1 MTSTPDSR
9 RISNLTSLS
18 LQERLNQQEDELSAT
33 INDADQVDHDYSDVS
48 SSRFRTSARS
58 DKDINVYRPVIR
70 QGERPVISKDLQKLR
85 EVAVSKLTNSFC
97 LLALEDSDSQLANT
111 YDTTMRV
118 IEFKRRLSKFDMLD
132 VFHLRSSFSS
142 SSRDLFS
149 LFSSLSE
156 ADIRTSNKF
165 YNHFGQDYDLQNLS
179 WSAELLENSYEQD
192 LLDNISEKLMM
203 DVPEAEKGGPLS
215 FYYAMLEIT
224 SSTEDAIRTMET
236 RLSSLKITSFQGEN
250 VSTACSQIR
259 SAITRLLF
267 LKKLPSNL
275 TAKLL
280 TVFQTSSVAAFNDIF
295 RFLDLQRKI
304 GSLVLTPTNL
314 IDLANS
320 SYRELIEKGE
330 WNGNKKGEALLSFS
344 DKGGRR

>member
-1 MTSTPDSR
+1 MNSPPDSR

-18 LQERLNQQEDELSAT
+18 LQERPNQQEDELSVT
-33 INDADQVDHDYSDVS
+33 INDTVQDYSDVC

-58 DKDINVYRPVIR
+58 DKNINIYCPVIR
-70 QGERPVISKDLQKLR
+70 QDERPVINKDLQKLR
-85 EVAVSKLTNSFC
+85 EVAVSKLTSIFY

-132 VFHLRSSFSS
+132 VFHLRSSVSS
-142 SSRDLFS
+142 SSRDLLS

-165 YNHFGQDYDLQNLS
+165 YNQFGQDYDLQKLS
-179 WSAELLENSYEQD
+179 WSAELLENSCEQD
-192 LLDNISEKLMM
+192 LLDKISEKLM
-203 DVPEAEKGGPLS
+203 DVPEAEKGGLLS

-224 SSTEDAIRTMET
+224 SSTEDTIRTMEI

-250 VSTACSQIR
+250 VSTAYSQIR
-259 SAITRLLF
+259 STITRLRF
-267 LKKLPSNL
+267 LKKLPSDL

-280 TVFQTSSVAAFNDIF
+280 TVFRPV
-295 RFLDLQRKI
+295 
-304 GSLVLTPTNL
+304 P
-314 IDLANS
+314 
-320 SYRELIEKGE
+320 
-330 WNGNKKGEALLSFS
+330 
-344 DKGGRR
+344 